1 MLEFI
6 KGYNKFLIFG
16 IGQELK
22 GDDGF
27 GSLLI
32 DKLSINMTK
41 QYLKKKNILLINGGS
56 VPENFTGTII
66 RENPSHILIIDA
78 VLTDEE
84 PGTLLSIDSNEIAK
98 YNFSTHS
105 MSLNFLI
112 KYLYSEID
120 FKVFIIGFVAE
131 TMNLGDGLSK
141 SAKNRL
147 KKLQHD
153 LMAGF

>member
-1 MLEFI
+1 LLEFI